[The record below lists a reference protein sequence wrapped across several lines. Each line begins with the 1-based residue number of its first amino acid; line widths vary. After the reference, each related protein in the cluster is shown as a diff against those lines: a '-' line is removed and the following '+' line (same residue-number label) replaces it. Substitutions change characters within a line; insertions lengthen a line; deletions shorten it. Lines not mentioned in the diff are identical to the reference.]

1 MLLERARAQA
11 GRPGSG
17 ADVVNEDNRLVLFI
31 VDDQKYALPLEIVD
45 RVVRAVEVT
54 PLPEAPP
61 VVAGI
66 FNLHGRPVPVVDL
79 RRRFR
84 LPERAIDVDDHF
96 IVAQSST
103 MLVAFPVD
111 EALGLVKEF
120 DDEPVPAA
128 DVVPDLP
135 YVASVVPS
143 GAEMVY
149 VLDIDTV
156 LTDDESDTLQQKL
169 DEVPE

>member
-1 MLLERARAQA
+1 M
-11 GRPGSG
+11 
-17 ADVVNEDNRLVLFI
+17 NENTRLVLFV

-54 PLPEAPP
+54 PLPDAPP
-61 VVAGI
+61 IIAGI
-66 FNLHGRPVPVVDL
+66 FNLQGRPVPVVDL

-84 LPERAIDVDDHF
+84 LKERGIDVDDHF
-96 IVAQSST
+96 VVAQSST

-111 EALGLVKEF
+111 EALGLVRDF

-143 GAEMVY
+143 GADMVY

-156 LTDDESDTLQQKL
+156 LTDDESETLQQRL

>member
-1 MLLERARAQA
+1 
-11 GRPGSG
+11 
-17 ADVVNEDNRLVLFI
+17 VNENNRLVLF
-31 VDDQKYALPLEIVD
+31 VVEDQKYALPLAVVD

-54 PLPEAPP
+54 PLPEAPAI
-61 VVAGI
+61 VAGI
-66 FNLHGRPVPVVDL
+66 FNLQGRPVPVVDL

-84 LPERAIDVDDHF
+84 LPERGIDIDDHF
-96 IVAQSST
+96 VVAQSSS

-111 EALGLVKEF
+111 EALGLVKDF

-143 GAEMVY
+143 GADMVY

-156 LTDDESDTLQQKL
+156 LSDDETESLQGTLG
-169 DEVPE
+169 EVPE

>member
-1 MLLERARAQA
+1 M
-11 GRPGSG
+11 
-17 ADVVNEDNRLVLFI
+17 NENHRLVLFI
-31 VDDQKYALPLEIVD
+31 LEDQKYALPLETVD

-61 VVAGI
+61 IVAGI
-66 FNLHGRPVPVVDL
+66 FNLQGRPVPVVDL

-84 LPERAIDVDDHF
+84 LAERAVDVDDHF
-96 IVAQSST
+96 LVARSST

-143 GAEMVY
+143 GAEMIY

-156 LTDDESDTLQQKL
+156 LTDDENETLQQTL
-169 DEVPE
+169 EEVPE

>member
-1 MLLERARAQA
+1 MSE
-11 GRPGSG
+11 
-17 ADVVNEDNRLVLFI
+17 NNRLVLFI
-31 VDDQKYALPLEIVD
+31 VEDQKYALPLETVD

-54 PLPEAPP
+54 PLPDAPP
-61 VVAGI
+61 IIAGI
-66 FNLHGRPVPVVDL
+66 FNLQGRPVPVVDL

-84 LPERAIDVDDHF
+84 LPERPVDVDDHF
-96 IVAQSST
+96 VVAQSST

-111 EALGLVKEF
+111 EALGLVR
-120 DDEPVPAA
+120 DLADEPVPAS

-135 YVASVVPS
+135 YVAAVVPS

-156 LTDDESDTLQQKL
+156 LTDDESETLQQKL

>member
-1 MLLERARAQA
+1 
-11 GRPGSG
+11 
-17 ADVVNEDNRLVLFI
+17 VNEDNRLVLFI
-31 VDDQKYALPLEIVD
+31 VDDQKYALPLETVD

-61 VVAGI
+61 IITGI
-66 FNLHGRPVPVVDL
+66 FNLQGRPVPVIDL

-84 LPERAIDVDDHF
+84 LPERSIDVDDHF
-96 IVAQSST
+96 IVARSAT

-111 EALGLVKEF
+111 EALGLVREF

-135 YVASVVPS
+135 YVSSVVPS
-143 GAEMVY
+143 GADMVY
-149 VLDIDTV
+149 VLDIETV
-156 LTDDESDTLQQKL
+156 LTDDESDTLQRKL

>member
-1 MLLERARAQA
+1 MLLGRARA
-11 GRPGSG
+11 PGWRSG
-17 ADVVNEDNRLVLFI
+17 SRTNVVNENNRLVLFI
-31 VDDQKYALPLEIVD
+31 VEDQKYALPLEVVD

-61 VVAGI
+61 VIAGI
-66 FNLHGRPVPVVDL
+66 FNLQGRPVPVVDL

-84 LPERAIDVDDHF
+84 LAERAVDIDDHF
-96 IVAQSST
+96 VVAKSAT

-111 EALGLVKEF
+111 EALGLVKDL
-120 DDEPVPAA
+120 DDEPIPAA

-135 YVASVVPS
+135 YVAFVVPS
-143 GAEMVY
+143 GADMVY
-149 VLDIDTV
+149 VLDIDIV
-156 LTDDESDTLQQKL
+156 LTDDESETLQKTL